1 MVGPL
6 GNLLTMR
13 AAAHLPRWLVLAAT
27 SAGWVVPMRQCGE
40 AARPVI
46 CTGSRRA
53 GLRTW
58 ATRLEASSVEGEGD

>member
-27 SAGWVVPMRQCGE
+27 SAGWVVPMRQCGGG
-40 AARPVI
+40 
-46 CTGSRRA
+46 GSTCDLHRFPPGR
-53 GLRTW
+53 
-58 ATRLEASSVEGEGD
+58 VENVGNAPRGVLGRG